1 MTNTD
6 IQTAT
11 LSAIKIAIINEE
23 GRSEATITL
32 EEFLIVAKSQ
42 PIFFHTNAP
51 PGEIE
56 FNLTISNTGNIIG
69 KVEEWRR
76 RPPTKEVEVSGIA
89 VG

>member
-1 MTNTD
+1 MVTNTD
-6 IQTAT
+6 IHTAS
-11 LSAIKIAIINEE
+11 LSAIKITVINEE

-32 EEFLIVAKSQ
+32 EEFLRVAKSQ

-56 FNLTISNTGNIIG
+56 FNLTISNNGNIIG

-76 RPPTKEVEVSGIA
+76 RQPKRVEVSGI
-89 VG
+89 VV